1 MSTVDTNILVY
12 AANAEDENHEAS
24 KALLNRLA
32 AGPEL
37 LTLFWP
43 TLLGFVRIVTHPRV
57 FRSPLSFKV
66 AYDAVDRLIARRHV
80 RVLGE
85 ADDFWALFGQTASAA
100 KVSGNL
106 VPDAQLAALMR
117 QHGVREIWTNDRDF
131 RKFDGIVTLDPF
143 AHTVTER

>member
-1 MSTVDTNILVY
+1 MTTVDTNILVS
-12 AANAEDENHEAS
+12 AANADDENHEAS
-24 KALLNRLA
+24 KTLLNRLA

-57 FRSPLSFKV
+57 FRHPLSFDV
-66 AYDAVDRLIARRHV
+66 AFAAVDRLTARRHV

-85 ADDFWALFGQTASAA
+85 ADDFWPRFGETARSAKA
-100 KVSGNL
+100 SGNL
-106 VPDAQLAALMR
+106 VPDAHLATLMR
-117 QHGVREIWTNDRDF
+117 QHGIREIWTNDRDF

>member
-1 MSTVDTNILVY
+1 VTTIDTNILVY
-12 AANAEDENHEAS
+12 AANEDDEHHETS

-57 FRSPLSFKV
+57 FKNPLTLDV
-66 AYDAVDRLIARRHV
+66 AWDAVDRLTTRRHV

-85 ADDFWALFGQTASAA
+85 VEGFWQQLGDVARPA
-100 KVSGNL
+100 KASGNL
-106 VPDAQLAALMR
+106 VPDAHLVALMR
-117 QHGVREIWTNDRDF
+117 QHGIREIWTNDRDF
-131 RKFDGIVTLDPF
+131 RKFDGVVTLDPF
-143 AHTVTER
+143 TQTITER